1 MAVSI
6 DYPYEKLTSH
16 EINNILEIIEI
27 NDKVDQRRAIESLLI
42 KTKTRFKNRLIRNI
56 EKFK

>member
-1 MAVSI
+1 MAASI

-16 EINNILEIIEI
+16 EINDILEIVKIH
-27 NDKVDQRRAIESLLI
+27 DKVKLRRAIESLLI